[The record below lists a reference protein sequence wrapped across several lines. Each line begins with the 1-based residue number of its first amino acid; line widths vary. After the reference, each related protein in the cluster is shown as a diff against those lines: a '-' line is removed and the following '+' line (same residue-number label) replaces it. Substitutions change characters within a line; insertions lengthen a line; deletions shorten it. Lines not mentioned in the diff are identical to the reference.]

1 MSEEMT
7 ENTSVEAQPDEAV
20 EAVESTSTDIDWK
33 REARKWESRAKAAQQ
48 DKEAAE
54 KWREYEASLKP
65 LEERRAEELAQA
77 KEQAIAAQQELLR
90 YQIASEKGI
99 PANAIKLLVGN
110 NKEEME
116 SAADELLAL
125 ISENNK
131 SKSPKPVAD
140 QGRPANSGTSTPD
153 QFAAALGELL

>member
-7 ENTSVEAQPDEAV
+7 ENTSVETTDEVV
-20 EAVESTSTDIDWK
+20 ETDSTSTETDWK

-48 DKEAAE
+48 DKEAAQ

-77 KEQAIAAQQELLR
+77 RKEAEAAQQTLLR

-99 PANAIKLLVGN
+99 PANAIKLLTGSS
-110 NKEEME
+110 KEEIE

-131 SKSPKPVAD
+131 AKTPKPVAD
-140 QGRPANSGTSTPD
+140 QGRPANSGVSTPD
-153 QFAAALGELL
+153 QFAAALGDLL